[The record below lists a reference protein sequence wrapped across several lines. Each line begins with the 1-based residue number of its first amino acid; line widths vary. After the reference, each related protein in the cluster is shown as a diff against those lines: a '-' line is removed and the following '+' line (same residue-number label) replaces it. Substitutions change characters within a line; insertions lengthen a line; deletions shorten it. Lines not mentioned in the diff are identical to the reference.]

1 MWSQN
6 TRGKADILLCRLQV
20 FCKTNLERNVTVEN
34 VLQILEAADRS
45 QAADMKKY
53 ALSLIVR
60 YFSKVCPEGIPVD
73 SVSIISTLFRPRIR
87 IQPLRSI
94 VANPDPGFF
103 NYKIVVNYCFQLK
116 NFFFSFL

>member
-1 MWSQN
+1 
-6 TRGKADILLCRLQV
+6 LCRLQV

-60 YFSKVCPEGIPVD
+60 YFSKVCPQTITV
-73 SVSIISTLFRPRIR
+73 LRIFEEVK
-87 IQPLRSI
+87 SKSA
-94 VANPDPGFF
+94 V
-103 NYKIVVNYCFQLK
+103 
-116 NFFFSFL
+116 